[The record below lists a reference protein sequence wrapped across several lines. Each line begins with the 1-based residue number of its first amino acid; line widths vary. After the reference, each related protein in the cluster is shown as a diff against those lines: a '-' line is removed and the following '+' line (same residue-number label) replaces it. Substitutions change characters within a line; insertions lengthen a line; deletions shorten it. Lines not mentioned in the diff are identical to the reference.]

1 MRTPFLEL
9 TDVAKGHADPSGGM
23 TPILA
28 GVDLTVAEGELVA
41 ILGASGAGK
50 TTLVSLIAGLTTPD
64 RGTITLDGVPITG
77 PGLERGVVF
86 QSYSLLPWLTTLENV
101 QLAVDA
107 ARPDWSPAA
116 RRARAEHW
124 VRLVGLGAA
133 ADKRPAA
140 LSGGMR
146 QRVSVARGLAVE
158 PRLLLLDEPFSALD
172 ALTRATLQGELARLW
187 AADRRTMLL
196 ITNDLDEACLLAD
209 RIHVLIPAPTG
220 GSLLSPGIPVD
231 LPRPRSAA
239 TLNRQLTYQQ
249 IRREIFTHMQPT
261 KRSAVA

>member
-1 MRTPFLEL
+1 MTPLLEL
-9 TDVAKGHADPSGGM
+9 RNVHKAYSGMRGRQ
-23 TPILA
+23 PILA
-28 GVDLTVAEGELVA
+28 GVDLAVAEGALVA

-50 TTLVSLIAGLTTPD
+50 TTLVSLIAGLAAPD
-64 RGTITLDGVPITG
+64 RGSIALAGTPIEG
-77 PGLERGVVF
+77 PGLDRGVVF

-124 VRLVGLGAA
+124 VHLVGLTAA
-133 ADKRPAA
+133 AHKRPAA

-187 AADRRTMLL
+187 ANDRRTMLL

-209 RIHVLIPAPTG
+209 RIHVLMPAPGG
-220 GSLLSPGIPVD
+220 GSILGDAIPVD

-239 TLNRQLTYQQ
+239 TLNRAPAYQA
-249 IRREIFTHMQPT
+249 IRREIFARLAPT
-261 KRSAVA
+261 RLRAAS